1 MRFAAAPSQYLGGM
15 EEGQGWL
22 KDYIRDIPDFP
33 QPGVVFKDITPL
45 LCDGDALASCVEALA
60 DAFSD
65 KPVDK
70 VIGIEARGFIVAAPV
85 AVSLGAGFVP
95 VRKAGKLPWRVRS
108 EEYQLEYGTDSLEIH
123 ADALNPGERVLI
135 IDDVLATG
143 GTAAATAR
151 LVAGGS
157 AEVVG
162 FGCIIELA
170 FLGGAG
176 KLDSLEAVSL
186 LRYE

>member
-1 MRFAAAPSQYLGGM
+1 M
-15 EEGQGWL
+15 EEGLGWL

-45 LCDGDALASCVEALA
+45 LADGDALASCVEALA
-60 DAFSD
+60 DAFAST
-65 KPVDK
+65 PVDK

-95 VRKAGKLPWRVRS
+95 VRKAGKLPWRVRA

-123 ADALNPGERVLI
+123 SDALSPGERVLI

-151 LVAGGS
+151 LALDSG
-157 AEVVG
+157 AHAVG
-162 FGCIIELA
+162 FGCVIELA

-176 KLDSLEAVSL
+176 KLDGLEAVSL